1 VTIGVNAEA
10 PATKAAKFKALL
22 GVSKKL
28 DEQNKTENS
37 LVRLG
42 DKVGKLLPSISTGL
56 PTLDHDVIGCGGFP
70 KGRVIEVYGPE
81 SAGKTSVVLHVVGE
95 VQQAGGVAAFVDAEH
110 ALDPNYAKVLGVNV
124 DELVVMQPNTGEQA
138 LDAVD
143 KLVESRAVDIVV
155 VDSVSALVPEAELN
169 GQIGDVHMGLQ
180 ARMMSQAMR
189 ILVAK
194 CATSGI
200 TLVFINQIREKIGV
214 MFGSPETTSGG
225 RALKF
230 AASLRL
236 DVRRKEEIK
245 DGTVLVGHAIKIKAK
260 KNKCGVPFKETIV
273 KLMYATGFD
282 KADSIIEFAN
292 TNDIFTKEGHW
303 FYFGKDK
310 DGKPRKVGYG
320 LDAAKKALTEDA
332 ALLADVKVAVQ
343 KFIVQRAVAAEEKVA
358 A

>member
-1 VTIGVNAEA
+1 MSILVATEA
-10 PATKAAKFKALL
+10 PATKAAKFKALA

-28 DEQNKTENS
+28 DEKNKTENS
-37 LVRLG
+37 LTRLG
-42 DKVGKLLPSISTGL
+42 DKLGKLLPSISTGL
-56 PTLDHDVIGCGGFP
+56 PTLDYDVIGCGGFP

-81 SAGKTSVVLHVVGE
+81 SAGKTSVVLHVIAETQG
-95 VQQAGGVAAFVDAEH
+95 AGGVVAFVDAEH
-110 ALDPNYAKVLGVNV
+110 ALDPNYAAVLGVNV
-124 DELVVMQPNTGEQA
+124 ADLFVMQPNSGEQA

-143 KLVESRAVDIVV
+143 MLIESRAVDLVV

-169 GQIGDVHMGLQ
+169 GQIGDAHMGLQ
-180 ARMMSQAMR
+180 ARLMSQAMR
-189 ILVAK
+189 ILVGK

-230 AASLRL
+230 AASVRL

-245 DGTVLVGHAIKIKAK
+245 NGTVLIGHEIKLKAK
-260 KNKCGVPFKETIV
+260 KNKCGVPFRETIV

-282 KADSIIEFAN
+282 KADSVIEFAN
-292 TNDIFTKEGHW
+292 DHDIFQKEGNW

-310 DGKPRKVGYG
+310 DNKQRKVGYG
-320 LDAAKKALTEDA
+320 LENAKNALREDA
-332 ALLADVKVAVQ
+332 VLMADVQVAVQ
-343 KFIVQRAVAAEEKVA
+343 KFIAQRAEEAEKKAA
-358 A
+358 